1 MAEKHIAKYGE
12 CITSIADA
20 NGFFWQTIWDHAQNK
35 ELKSRRKDPNTLM
48 EGDAVFIPDKRRKQ
62 EDIETSKKHRF
73 MKKGV
78 PALFRIQLLEEEKPL
93 ANLPFELNIQAESGN
108 VTHTGTSTADGVV
121 ESTLPTDAISAQLF
135 VGLEPDRREYSLIFG
150 QLPPIDDV
158 SGIQARFKNLGNYDG
173 DINRRLDDA
182 TKAAI
187 TAFQTRFKLQ
197 PTGQPDQ
204 KTKDKLLEIHETPG
218 AYPQ

>member
-1 MAEKHIAKYGE
+1 MAENHIAKYGE

-35 ELKSRRKDPNTLM
+35 ALREKRKDPNTLI
-48 EGDAVFIPDKRRKQ
+48 EGDAVFIPDKQRKQ
-62 EDIETSKKHRF
+62 EEIETSKKHRF

-78 PALFRIQLLEEEKPL
+78 PALFRIQLMEEEKPL

-108 VTHTGTSTADGVV
+108 VTHTGTTTADGVV
-121 ESTLPTDAISAQLF
+121 ESTLPTDATSARLF
-135 VGLEPDRREYSLIFG
+135 VGVEPRRKEYNLKFG
-150 QLPPIDDV
+150 LLPPIDDV
-158 SGIQARFKNLGNYDG
+158 SGIQARLKNLGYYEG
-173 DINRRLDDA
+173 DLTRRLDDA

-187 TAFQTRFKLQ
+187 TAFQSRFKLQ

-204 KTKDKLLEIHETPG
+204 KTKDKLLEIHENPG